1 MSANDSTQQHA
12 PTLSIDLGDS
22 LKFAARRQVTVLFTE
37 YLAILAQL
45 AEEHGEALDK
55 LYSVLPPEYR
65 DHVDLADHFTEEKGK
80 RIRKAVLDRGND
92 CWRSIHEEINKYDIQ
107 FRRGPTPPQS

>member
-1 MSANDSTQQHA
+1 MSANDFPSVP

-22 LKFAARRQVTVLFTE
+22 LKFAVRRQVTVLFTE
-37 YLAILAQL
+37 YLAILSQL
-45 AEEHGEALDK
+45 GEEHSEALDK
-55 LYSVLPPEYR
+55 LYAVLPPEYR

-92 CWRSIHEEINKYDIQ
+92 CWRAIHEEIDKYDIQ
-107 FRRGPTPPQS
+107 FSRNTPPPQP